1 MTTTFILAL
10 LLSKQPGSPPFN
22 PHPPVN
28 PCSNELKCPG
38 RYRAVPAKPPRVIYR
53 ERGQSK

>member
-10 LLSKQPGSPPFN
+10 LLSKQPGTPTSLPMPA
-22 PHPPVN
+22 N